1 MAPVV
6 SLTCIGKKEYCM
18 FLYLRRLAPN
28 VNIDT
33 LKQISVYI
41 AMTTEDNF
49 DIKNNC
55 NLKMF
60 DSSKEDES
68 FVLSISDGRRICFK
82 NDLFSFGFTVLNYDI
97 NNKIFMS
104 SNVSERIF
112 GDLSTLTVYSEIIAK
127 DFGKYV
133 ITFRPNNMCDETIKF
148 GTINYYT
155 EDEVNWVHDISGMDK
170 IEKDFDIIAKN
181 NNIYPFADKM
191 FFDIRL
197 ESINTELDCYDGCL
211 KNYLSRVDLLYNNL
225 LVYMKSIEKKK
236 VKKI

>member
-1 MAPVV
+1 MCFFK
-6 SLTCIGKKEYCM
+6 SECDFSSIISR
-18 FLYLRRLAPN
+18 LR
-28 VNIDT
+28 
-33 LKQISVYI
+33 
-41 AMTTEDNF
+41 
-49 DIKNNC
+49 
-55 NLKMF
+55 
-60 DSSKEDES
+60 S
-68 FVLSISDGRRICFK
+68 FVNVFSK
-82 NDLFSFGFTVLNYDI
+82 LFFSNNFLSFGFSVLNYDI
-97 NNKIFMS
+97 NNRIYMISKI
-104 SNVSERIF
+104 SEKIV

-181 NNIYPFADKM
+181 NDIYPFADKM